1 MFDWLYTALGW
12 LLSFF
17 NSITGSYALAL
28 LLYALVFK
36 LVLLPFGIKQQR
48 NQVKM
53 AALTPKIEV
62 IKAKYKGRTDQVTQQ
77 KMQQEIMD
85 LQQKEGA
92 SPLSGCLP
100 MILQLLIIML
110 LYTVIQNPLS
120 YMSNTNNVIDEYN
133 ELIKTEGVTEETLR
147 EKFGDTFVDKYE
159 DVIFTVK
166 DGEKSLSK
174 TMLDKNTVILHLY
187 REFSPDEGASNAT
200 ALPNTS
206 RWQFNLLSAI
216 THELYPGG
224 RGKSPLN
231 EEAAEL
237 LSSLGMDAKEIP
249 DFEFFGI
256 NLADTPDITKV
267 FSSTEATLLCLIPL
281 LAALFSWVTMILTR
295 KLNKTGVQGQDDQT
309 QKSMLIMDLIM
320 PAMTLFIA
328 FGMPGMLGVY
338 WIYQSVFGFA
348 QSFILARAIPLPTY
362 TEEELREMRK
372 AQREAEKAAREAAKS
387 QPRHRSLHYID
398 EDDYDE
404 LPAAPARDDGR
415 PKPTGGDIPEIKD

>member
-36 LVLLPFGIKQQR
+36 IVLLPFGIKQQR
-48 NQVKM
+48 NQVKT

-62 IKAKYKGRTDQVTQQ
+62 IKAKYRGRTDQVTQQ

-100 MILQLLIIML
+100 MILQLVIIML

-120 YMSNTNNVIDEYN
+120 YMSNTNSVIDEYN
-133 ELIKTEGVTEETLR
+133 QMITTEDVTEEALR
-147 EKFGDTFVDKYE
+147 EKFGDTFMDRYE
-159 DVIFTVK
+159 DIIFK
-166 DGEKSLSK
+166 DGSGSSLRK
-174 TMLDKNTVILHLY
+174 TAITKNDVILRLY
-187 REFSPDEGASNAT
+187 NEYSTDEGATTAT
-200 ALPNTS
+200 VLPNTA

-216 THELYPGG
+216 TEALYPDG
-224 RGKSPLN
+224 RGSGELDQ
-231 EEAAEL
+231 EAADVL
-237 LSSLGMDAKEIP
+237 RSLGMDADEIP
-249 DFEFFGI
+249 DFEFLGM
-256 NLADTPDITKV
+256 NLADTPDIGKL
-267 FSSTEATLLCLIPL
+267 FSTTEATLLCLIPL
-281 LAALFSWVTMILTR
+281 LAALFSWATMVLTR

-348 QSFILARAIPLPTY
+348 QSFVLAKAIPLPTF

-404 LPAAPARDDGR
+404 LPAAPVREDGR

>member
-36 LVLLPFGIKQQR
+36 IVLLPFGIKQQKS
-48 NQVKM
+48 QVKT

-133 ELIKTEGVTEETLR
+133 EIIKTEGVTEEALR
-147 EKFGDTFVDKYE
+147 EKFGDTFMDRYK
-159 DVIFTVK
+159 DVIFK
-166 DGEKSLSK
+166 DGFGSTLKK
-174 TMLDKNTVILHLY
+174 TEITKNDVILCLY
-187 REFSPDEGASNAT
+187 KEYSPDEGASNAT
-200 ALPNTS
+200 ALPNTA

-216 THELYPGG
+216 THELYPNG
-224 RGKSPLN
+224 RGSGTLN
-231 EEAAEL
+231 QEAADL
-237 LSSLGMDAKEIP
+237 LHDLGMEATEIP
-249 DFEFFGI
+249 DFEFLGM
-256 NLADTPDITKV
+256 NLADTPDISKV
-267 FSSTEATLLCLIPL
+267 FTSTEATLLCVIPL
-281 LAALFSWVTMILTR
+281 LAALFSWVTMFLTR
-295 KLNKTGVQGQDDQT
+295 KLNKTGVQGQDDQA
-309 QKSMLIMDLIM
+309 QKSMLIMDLVM

-387 QPRHRSLHYID
+387 TPRHRSLHYID

-404 LPAAPARDDGR
+404 LPAAPVREDGR